1 PEPKTRAKP
10 GSKEPEFE
18 PPEPTVPPQAAVKLS
33 APDAPAALAKAKH
46 RYELVQDLASLES
59 WIAEA
64 TSLGEVAVDTETT
77 SLDASLAELVG
88 VSLALEPGRAC
99 YIPLGHVA
107 GGGQGALDL
116 GGEAKGRP
124 EAPKQIP
131 LKAALARLK
140 PLLEDESVLK
150 IGQNI
155 KYDIAVL
162 ARYGIAVAPID
173 CTMLI
178 SFVLDAGLHGHG
190 LDELAKLHFGHD
202 TIKYKDV
209 AGSGKNHVGFA
220 AVALDKARDYAAED
234 ADYTLRLHRLLKP
247 RLLSGHHLAFYET
260 TERAMPLVVA
270 EMEAHGIKVDAAQ
283 LRSASEDFAKRMAEL
298 EIEIHKLAGHP
309 FNIASPQQLGKVLFD
324 ELKLSSG
331 RKTKT
336 GAYGTDADV
345 LE

>member
-18 PPEPTVPPQAAVKLS
+18 PPEPTVPPPATVRQP

-46 RYELVQDLASLES
+46 RYELVQDMASLES

-64 TSLGEVAVDTETT
+64 TSLGAVAVDTETT

-116 GGEAKGRP
+116 GGDAKESKHKP

-131 LKAALARLK
+131 LKTALAKLK
-140 PLLEDESVLK
+140 PLLEDDSVLK

-162 ARYGIAVAPID
+162 ARYGISVAPID

-209 AGSGKNHVGFA
+209 AGSGK
-220 AVALDKARDYAAED
+220 
-234 ADYTLRLHRLLKP
+234 
-247 RLLSGHHLAFYET
+247 S
-260 TERAMPLVVA
+260 
-270 EMEAHGIKVDAAQ
+270 
-283 LRSASEDFAKRMAEL
+283 
-298 EIEIHKLAGHP
+298 
-309 FNIASPQQLGKVLFD
+309 
-324 ELKLSSG
+324 
-331 RKTKT
+331 
-336 GAYGTDADV
+336 
-345 LE
+345 

>member
-18 PPEPTVPPQAAVKLS
+18 PPEPTVPPPATVRQP
-33 APDAPAALAKAKH
+33 APDAPAALAHAKPH
-46 RYELVQDLASLES
+46 YELVQDLAQLDR

-64 TSLGEVAVDTETT
+64 TSLGAVAVDTETT

-116 GGEAKGRP
+116 GGDAKARP

-162 ARYGIAVAPID
+162 ARYGIA
-173 CTMLI
+173 
-178 SFVLDAGLHGHG
+178 
-190 LDELAKLHFGHD
+190 
-202 TIKYKDV
+202 
-209 AGSGKNHVGFA
+209 
-220 AVALDKARDYAAED
+220 
-234 ADYTLRLHRLLKP
+234 
-247 RLLSGHHLAFYET
+247 
-260 TERAMPLVVA
+260 
-270 EMEAHGIKVDAAQ
+270 
-283 LRSASEDFAKRMAEL
+283 
-298 EIEIHKLAGHP
+298 
-309 FNIASPQQLGKVLFD
+309 
-324 ELKLSSG
+324 
-331 RKTKT
+331 
-336 GAYGTDADV
+336 
-345 LE
+345 